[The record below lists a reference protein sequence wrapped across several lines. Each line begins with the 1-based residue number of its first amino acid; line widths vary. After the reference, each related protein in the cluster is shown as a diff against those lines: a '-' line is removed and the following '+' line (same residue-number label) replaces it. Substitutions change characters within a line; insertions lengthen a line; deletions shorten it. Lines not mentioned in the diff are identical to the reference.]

1 MFLRLLSPLA
11 LFVCLGVAAKAAA
24 APPPGGSY
32 DDLAAFFRQWRSFQK
47 PKIVDGV
54 PDYGA
59 AAMAAQAKELEAYR
73 ARLKAIDP
81 SGWPIPQQVDYY
93 VVRAELAGLDFDHRV
108 LKPWAHNPAFYVTVF
123 DEESDQPAREGPFAL
138 GAVELWSYK
147 FPLSPADAAKIDAGI
162 KTIPGL
168 LAQAKTNLTGNQK
181 DIWNYGTQSV
191 KQQSGILGKL
201 AGQLGTG
208 DTALKADVEKA
219 KAATDDFA
227 KWLEAQCPSK
237 SGPAGVGI
245 ENYDWYLKNVQLVP
259 YTGAEEVA
267 RMERELARSRALL
280 AMEELKNAK
289 LPPQN
294 VEITNAE
301 QYDKAFNTG

>member
-108 LKPWAHNPAFYVTVF
+108 LKPWANNPGFYVTVF

-138 GAVELWSYK
+138 GAVELWSYPK
-147 FPLSPADAAKIDAGI
+147 SLSAKDAAAIADGLRP
-162 KTIPGL
+162 IPRL
-168 LAQAKTNLTGNQK
+168 LEQARTNLTGNGR
-181 DIWNYGTQSV
+181 DLWIYGT
-191 KQQSGILGKL
+191 KAIRQQADTLASFGKSLSGISASLRPDVDRAREATEKFASWL
-201 AGQLGTG
+201 DAQAASKTG
-208 DTALKADVEKA
+208 
-219 KAATDDFA
+219 
-227 KWLEAQCPSK
+227 PS
-237 SGPAGVGI
+237 GVGI
-245 ENYDWYLKNVQLVP
+245 ANYDWYLEHVQLVP
-259 YTGAEEVA
+259 YTWAELVA
-267 RMERELARSRALL
+267 LMERE
-280 AMEELKNAK
+280 
-289 LPPQN
+289 
-294 VEITNAE
+294 
-301 QYDKAFNTG
+301 